1 MPGMLPVINEF
12 CVKQAIKTGIGLKA
26 QINHYSVF
34 DRKNYFYADL
44 PQGYQISQYKHPIVG
59 EGVVTID
66 FSNGESK
73 DIRIIRLHLEQD
85 AGKSLHDQNP
95 SKTYVDLN
103 RSGVALMEIVSE
115 PDLRSAEE
123 AALYITKLR
132 SILMY
137 LDVSD
142 GNMQEGS
149 LRADVNISVRK
160 TGENYGTR
168 CEIKN
173 LNSIKF
179 IKQAIEFETKRQ
191 IGILEEGGTIEQNTL
206 LFDSLI
212 GKTRPMRNKEEAHDY
227 RYFPDPDLLPLKIE
241 DSLIQSLTKEI
252 PELPDERKKRYI
264 NDFKLSNYDSSVL
277 TSEKQTSDYFD
288 KVLEVHNDLKESAKL
303 VANWITSELFA
314 ILKKNNLEIHQSPI
328 SPEHLGTL
336 IKLIS
341 SDKISGKIAKESF
354 RRNVSLK
361 RISRKNCKRKRFN
374 SSH

>member
-1 MPGMLPVINEF
+1 
-12 CVKQAIKTGIGLKA
+12 
-26 QINHYSVF
+26 
-34 DRKNYFYADL
+34 
-44 PQGYQISQYKHPIVG
+44 
-59 EGVVTID
+59 
-66 FSNGESK
+66 
-73 DIRIIRLHLEQD
+73 
-85 AGKSLHDQNP
+85 
-95 SKTYVDLN
+95 
-103 RSGVALMEIVSE
+103 MEIVSE

-137 LDVSD
+137 LDVCD

-160 TGENYGTR
+160 PGENYGTR

-179 IKQAIEFETKRQ
+179 IKQAIEFEAKRQ
-191 IGILEEGGTIEQNTL
+191 IGIIEEGGEIEQNTL
-206 LFDSLI
+206 LFDSLE

-241 DSLIQSLTKEI
+241 DSLIQSLIKEI

-264 NDFKLSNYDSSVL
+264 NDFQLSNYDSSVL

-288 KVLEVHNDLKESAKL
+288 KVLEEHKDLKGSAKL

-314 ILKKNNLEIHQSPI
+314 ILKKNNLDIHQSPI
-328 SPEHLGTL
+328 TPENLGNL
-336 IKLIS
+336 IKLIN
-341 SDKISGKIAKESF
+341 SDKISGKIAKKIFEDMFQSKESPEKIVEEKDLIQVTDTKEIEIIIEKILNDNQDKVKDYKRGKTKLLSF
-354 RRNVSLK
+354 FVGQAMKESKGKANPKKLNQILINKLK
-361 RISRKNCKRKRFN
+361 
-374 SSH
+374 

>member
-1 MPGMLPVINEF
+1 
-12 CVKQAIKTGIGLKA
+12 
-26 QINHYSVF
+26 
-34 DRKNYFYADL
+34 
-44 PQGYQISQYKHPIVG
+44 
-59 EGVVTID
+59 
-66 FSNGESK
+66 
-73 DIRIIRLHLEQD
+73 
-85 AGKSLHDQNP
+85 
-95 SKTYVDLN
+95 
-103 RSGVALMEIVSE
+103 MEIVSE

-137 LDVSD
+137 LDVCD

-160 TGENYGTR
+160 PGENYGTR

-179 IKQAIEFETKRQ
+179 IKQAIEFEAKRQ
-191 IGILEEGGTIEQNTL
+191 IGILEKGGEIEQNTL

-212 GKTRPMRNKEEAHDY
+212 SKTRPMRNKEEAHDY

-241 DSLIQSLTKEI
+241 DSLIQSLVKEI

-264 NDFKLSNYDSSVL
+264 NDFHLSNYDSSVL

-288 KVLEVHNDLKESAKL
+288 KVLESDNDLKGSAKL

-314 ILKKNNLEIHQSPI
+314 ILNKHDLDIHQSPI
-328 SPEHLGTL
+328 SPEHLGIL
-336 IKLIS
+336 IKLII
-341 SDKISGKIAKESF
+341 SDKISGKIAKEVFEEMFQSKESPEKIVKEKDLIQVTDTKEIEIIIEKILNDNQDKVREYKEGKIKLLGF
-354 RRNVSLK
+354 FVGQAMKESMGKANPKKLNQILLNKLR
-361 RISRKNCKRKRFN
+361 
-374 SSH
+374 